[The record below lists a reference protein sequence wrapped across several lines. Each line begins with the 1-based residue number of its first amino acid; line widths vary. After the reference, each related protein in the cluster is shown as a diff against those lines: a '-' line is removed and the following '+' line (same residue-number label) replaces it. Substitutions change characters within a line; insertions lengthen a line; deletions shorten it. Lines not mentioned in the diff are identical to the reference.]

1 MMSPDQPVDANL
13 KTEAGLGARLR
24 LAREQ
29 LGLTSKDV
37 AARMHLGLRHIEAIE
52 REDFSNVAAPVFV
65 RGYLRSYARL
75 LNLPADLIVQQY
87 ESLAGVCQS
96 PLKGF
101 PIGDATPVG
110 EADRSVRWI
119 STVIVV
125 GSVILALVWWLTEG
139 SFKLKEDD
147 TVASL
152 AAQSSL
158 QEPHPQQAPAVPP
171 QTPAPGLAVVP
182 STDTASANS
191 IPAVA
196 VTGPAAS
203 PPANTTVTAPA
214 QQIST
219 HMDVLVSREAGR
231 RERPTPPPV
240 ESTVTE
246 GSAASPPHGLSLSFS
261 ENSWVE
267 ITDGAGKR
275 LFYDMGK
282 RGSRQSFQNVAPP
295 LHILLGNAPA
305 VSVDYNGKRFDHS
318 RYNRN
323 NVARFTLE

>member
-75 LNLPADLIVQQY
+75 LNLPADLIVQHY

-182 STDTASANS
+182 RTDTASANS
-191 IPAVA
+191 TPPVA

-214 QQIST
+214 QQI
-219 HMDVLVSREAGR
+219 AA
-231 RERPTPPPV
+231 PPPV